1 MANQTQA
8 YLNWA
13 LEDDRVVGFAPWHW
27 DSRGVTEVSEYKE
40 VGTVEMPELKAEWQK
55 IGAMIKPRRTETRGM

>member
-1 MANQTQA
+1 VA
-8 YLNWA
+8 
-13 LEDDRVVGFAPWHW
+13 
-27 DSRGVTEVSEYKE
+27 EVSEYKE